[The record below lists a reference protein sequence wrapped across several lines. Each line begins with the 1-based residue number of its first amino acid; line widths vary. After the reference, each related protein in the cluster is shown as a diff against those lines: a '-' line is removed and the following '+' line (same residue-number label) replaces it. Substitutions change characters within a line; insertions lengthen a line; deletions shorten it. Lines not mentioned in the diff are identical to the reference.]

1 METLLDLRV
10 RESGNDVRLLL
21 ERKTSLA
28 GHSHTKILNLLFREF
43 TLGRVDA
50 EAEEAEAVENLVD
63 MSRGV
68 TLIMSSTYTKQWGI
82 SLRIWSIILKPN
94 DILIHSKRPKGVITA
109 VIGMSP
115 LVIGT

>member
-1 METLLDLRV
+1 M

-82 SLRIWSIILKPN
+82 SLRIWSIIL
-94 DILIHSKRPKGVITA
+94 
-109 VIGMSP
+109 
-115 LVIGT
+115 